1 MSAQSQLGIKVK
13 ARFVGALRKGI
24 YSIPPFMCTAV
35 CICFPLLFCPSSPPP
50 PSASHLFFFFE
61 IWVGLVSLFSPT
73 IQLKVIEVMWFYFK
87 PIVEKTQITV
97 WFWGLYDIQAC
108 LSLCP
113 NGFVASQGLC
123 LCDIEWIFLMFL
135 PKRYP
140 PPRGVISTAQA
151 P

>member
-13 ARFVGALRKGI
+13 ARFVRALRKGI

-35 CICFPLLFCPSSPPP
+35 CIYCFPLLFYPSSPPICLSP
-50 PSASHLFFFFE
+50 FFE
-61 IWVGLVSLFSPT
+61 IWVGLASLFSPT

-87 PIVEKTQITV
+87 PIVKKTQITV

-113 NGFVASQGLC
+113 NGLGFVASQGLC
-123 LCDIEWIFLMFL
+123 LCDIEWTFLMFL